1 MKSLLM
7 TFSIV
12 FCILISTIIISKV
25 RDIIRR
31 NALDIRNQR
40 GLLITSGLA
49 ILFLITNLTMPY
61 PQSLYWF
68 IMLGIIFTGSILS
81 FKIMKK
87 EYGRLRHMQPKAI
100 CVNVLFYT
108 LLFVVTSIYI

>member
-1 MKSLLM
+1 M

-12 FCILISTIIISKV
+12 FCIIVSAIIISKA

-31 NALDIRNQR
+31 NALDLKNRR
-40 GLLITSGLA
+40 GLVTTSGLA

-68 IMLGIIFTGSILS
+68 ILLGIMFTGSILS
-81 FKIMKK
+81 FKILKK
-87 EYGRLRHMQPKAI
+87 EYSRFRRLQPKAVCI
-100 CVNVLFYT
+100 NVLFYS
-108 LLFVVTSIYI
+108 LLIVVTSIYI